1 MTSLKEIKPGDIW
14 VSKGNKDL
22 CAIYSYNTDKGI
34 VKYYSVESQ
43 FVGNNR
49 FAEVGYVHLMK
60 ADSFREKF
68 EYVGSEGEEP
78 ISEERCASDEIR
90 VTDPVTGGQKG
101 QKLSQLGAI
110 DPQSIMEVAKVAG
123 FGAQKY
129 ERMNFMR
136 GYAWSLSYDAMQRH
150 LHAFWNGEE
159 VDPESSLPHLAHA
172 AWHCCALLSFSQRNL
187 GTDDRYKEK

>member
-1 MTSLKEIKPGDIW
+1 MSLHEIRSGDVWRAKINGTLYA
-14 VSKGNKDL
+14 V
-22 CAIYSYNTDKGI
+22 YSYNADNGI
-34 VKYYSVESQ
+34 VKYYSVEDQ
-43 FVGNNR
+43 ALDVYGR
-49 FAEVGYVHLMK
+49 TEVSYVHLMK
-60 ADSFREKF
+60 EDFFREKF
-68 EYVGSEGEEP
+68 EHVGPGGEEP
-78 ISEERCASDEIR
+78 ISEERYTSDEIR

-110 DPQSIMEVAKVAG
+110 DPQSIMEIAKVAG

-159 VDPESSLPHLAHA
+159 TDPESGLPHLAHA
-172 AWHCCALLSFSQRNL
+172 AWHCCALLSFAQRNL